1 MLFRSRKWILE
12 RTENSKKASENP
24 HAVLMRSL
32 TFVQLLRSKHVAGN
46 PSLPRDHQQPM
57 MMKLSMR
64 QKWLEKGSNLVGL
77 TSSTAFNPLFTP
89 LFTHFPERF
98 FIFAANY
105 RYIYLFTKLFNP
117 SDRLFSTYYA
127 LHFSFPHQ
135 VCTTHP
141 CGRPSIFSPYNV
153 FMSMLKHDARGGR

>member
-1 MLFRSRKWILE
+1 MLRWRKWILE

-32 TFVQLLRSKHVAGN
+32 TFLQLLRSKHAAGN

-64 QKWLEKGSNLVGL
+64 QKWFEKGSNLVGL
-77 TSSTAFNPLFTP
+77 TSSTAITP

-105 RYIYLFTKLFNP
+105 RYIYLSTKLFNP
-117 SDRLFSTYYA
+117 SDTLFSSYYA

-135 VCTTHP
+135 VCLTHP
-141 CGRPSIFSPYNV
+141 PGRPSIFSPYNV
-153 FMSMLKHDARGGR
+153 VMSMLKHDARGGR